1 MFNFKNEAHK
11 FFVSPQSGRAVSIME
26 IPDEVFSEKILGD
39 GVGIIPEEDIIVS
52 PVDGKIVQIADTKH
66 AFCITSDDGLDIMIH
81 VGVDTVGLKGEG
93 FECNVSVDQHVKAGE
108 KIGSAD
114 INLIKEKRYP
124 LHTAVLVTNMASVG
138 QFNPIYGSV
147 EAGVTKIIE
156 YTKK

>member
-1 MFNFKNEAHK
+1 MFNFKNEEHK
-11 FFVSPQSGRAVSIME
+11 FFVSPQKGKAVSIRE

-39 GVGIIPEEDIIVS
+39 GVGIIPQEDIIVS

-66 AFCITSDDGLDIMIH
+66 ALCITSDDGIDVMIH

-93 FECNVSVDQHVKAGE
+93 FECNVSVGQHVKAGE

-114 INLIKEKRYP
+114 IKFIKEKGYP

-138 QFNPIYGSV
+138 EFIPIYGDV
-147 EAGVTKIIE
+147 EAGVTKIVE

>member
-1 MFNFKNEAHK
+1 MFNFKNEEHK
-11 FFVSPQSGRAVSIME
+11 FFVSPQRGKAVSIRE

-39 GVGIIPEEDIIVS
+39 GVGIIPQDDIVVS

-66 AFCITSDDGLDIMIH
+66 AFCITSDDGMDIMIH

-93 FECNVSVDQHVKAGE
+93 FECNVSVGQHVKAGE

-114 INLIKEKRYP
+114 IKFIKEKGYP
-124 LHTAVLVTNMASVG
+124 LHTAVLVTNMAFVDE
-138 QFNPIYGSV
+138 FIPIYGDV
-147 EAGVTKIIE
+147 DAGVTKIVE

>member
-1 MFNFKNEAHK
+1 MFNFKKETSN

-39 GVGIIPEEDIIVS
+39 GVGIIPQYDIIVS

-66 AFCITSDDGLDIMIH
+66 AFCITSDDGIDIMIH
-81 VGVDTVGLKGEG
+81 VGVDTVGLKGQG
-93 FECNVSVDQHVKAGE
+93 FECNVSVGQHVKAGE

-114 INLIKEKRYP
+114 IKFIQEKGYP
-124 LHTAVLVTNMASVG
+124 LHTAVLVTNMSSVDK
-138 QFNPIYGSV
+138 FDPIYGSV
-147 EAGVTKIIE
+147 EAGVTKVIE